1 MSFGDGTQ
9 ARTTKLLARGQT
21 LDGRQVAVHEVEY
34 SQAIAGVGNTGVVV
48 DIGGQG
54 QGAGAS
60 SIGFANEADAM
71 DYLTTLD
78 AQEYTVFDRNGG
90 RITETRAGLGIPD
103 GMIRRVNIEKDARVA
118 PAVSAVV
125 PPNAAQYPDAAA
137 ALNAPP
143 DAASQSQG
151 HLSGEG
157 AQETATVN
165 TRVGGDPGAG
175 REAALAT
182 TDGPT
187 DPKHDGDGNDS
198 GPKSDKAKNKS

>member
-1 MSFGDGTQ
+1 MSFGDGVQ

-34 SQAIAGVGNTGVVV
+34 SQTIAGVGNAGVVV
-48 DIGGQG
+48 DIGGSG
-54 QGAGAS
+54 QGAGAA

-90 RITETRAGLGIPD
+90 RITETRVGLGIPD
-103 GMIRRVNIEKDARVA
+103 GMIRRIDQEKTGRVA
-118 PAVSAVV
+118 PVAAAIV
-125 PPNAAQYPDAAA
+125 PPNAAQFPSQAA

-151 HLSGEG
+151 NLSGEG
-157 AQETATVN
+157 AQENATVN
-165 TRVGGDPGAG
+165 TRVGGDPGAA
-175 REAALAT
+175 RKALAT
-182 TDGPT
+182 ETGKT

-198 GPKSDKAKNKS
+198 GPKNDKEKNKS